1 FPRGT
6 ASSNAVSRILRVSG
20 SKDPLPIPSMF
31 PLRKHLVDKG
41 LLGEKQHQTVR
52 VVMRT
57 LGHVALAPIALIM
70 VVALIMIVLGGVVFS
85 LVLIYGAIAQLGE
98 RLNGIQEVRGST
110 PLGSTNL
117 C

>member
-1 FPRGT
+1 MTNHLGGDGPD
-6 ASSNAVSRILRVSG
+6 SSLGRA
-20 SKDPLPIPSMF
+20 IPTLLG
-31 PLRKHLVDKG
+31 LRKRLVDKG